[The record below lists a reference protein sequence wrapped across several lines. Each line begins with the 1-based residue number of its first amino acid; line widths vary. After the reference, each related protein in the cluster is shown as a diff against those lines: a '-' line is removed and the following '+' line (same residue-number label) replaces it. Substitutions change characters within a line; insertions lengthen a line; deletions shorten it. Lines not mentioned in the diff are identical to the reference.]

1 MATSATVVGNS
12 TIVTTNPA
20 TGEVLAELACAG
32 ASDVQNAVLRAK
44 QAQPS
49 WEATPVSERIA
60 VLRRFQQLLSER
72 RDDVA
77 SLICREAGKPVVEA
91 LVTEVLVVLDA
102 AEFCIRNAHQFLR
115 EERLPHGNPVMK
127 MKRGKLVR
135 EPFGV
140 IGIISPWN
148 YPFSIPAVE
157 TLAALV
163 TGNAVV
169 LKPSEFT
176 PLIALELQRL
186 LLAAGLNPDLMQV
199 VVGEGPAGAALIES
213 PIDKIIFT
221 GSVPT
226 GRRVGEAAARRLLPV
241 VLELGGKDPMLV
253 LDDANVDIA
262 SSGAVWGAFVNAGQ
276 TCLSVERCY
285 VHRSLYDEFLEA
297 CRSKIAKLR
306 VGNGIDSE
314 VEQGPLISERQ
325 LRIVEEHV
333 NDAVSHGARL
343 ILGGKRLT
351 ELGPNFYAPTLLAD
365 VTHDMRLMREE
376 TFGPV
381 LPVAPFDSDDEAV
394 RLAND
399 SDFGLAASVWT
410 RNRRRGEA
418 MAARLKAGTVM
429 VNDVISCF
437 GIAEAPHGGFKFSG
451 IGRTHGEMGMAEMV
465 QVKHVDVDLLP
476 NVPKPWWFGYDR
488 KLKQQM
494 AGFIDLLFAGSW
506 ERNSAGPCARWD
518 WCGGETGSESRG
530 FPLNHSQ
537 SSWLAVPWSVMDR
550 TTVYVL
556 VVIFVATLI
565 RSVFGFGRPSSQ
577 FRCSHSAF
585 RLTSPPR
592 WRCWFRSRSRLSSWH
607 KTGKRSTSAARAGWC
622 SQRCSE
628 SPWVSRC

>member
-20 TGEVLAELACAG
+20 TGEVLAELSCAG

-72 RDDVA
+72 RDEVA

-186 LLAAGLNPDLMQV
+186 LLAAGLNSNLMQV
-199 VVGEGPAGAALIES
+199 VVGEGLAGAALIES

-226 GRRVGEAAARRLLPV
+226 GRRVGEAAARRLLPM

-285 VHRSLYDEFLEA
+285 VHRSLYDDFLEA

-343 ILGGKRLT
+343 LLGGKRLP

-365 VTHDMRLMREE
+365 VTQDMRLMREE

-381 LPVAPFDSDDEAV
+381 LPVTPFDSDDEAV

-410 RNRRRGEA
+410 RNRRRGED
-418 MAARLKAGTVM
+418 MAAGSK
-429 VNDVISCF
+429 
-437 GIAEAPHGGFKFSG
+437 P
-451 IGRTHGEMGMAEMV
+451 GR
-465 QVKHVDVDLLP
+465 
-476 NVPKPWWFGYDR
+476 
-488 KLKQQM
+488 
-494 AGFIDLLFAGSW
+494 
-506 ERNSAGPCARWD
+506 
-518 WCGGETGSESRG
+518 
-530 FPLNHSQ
+530 
-537 SSWLAVPWSVMDR
+537 
-550 TTVYVL
+550 
-556 VVIFVATLI
+556 
-565 RSVFGFGRPSSQ
+565 
-577 FRCSHSAF
+577 
-585 RLTSPPR
+585 
-592 WRCWFRSRSRLSSWH
+592 
-607 KTGKRSTSAARAGWC
+607 
-622 SQRCSE
+622 
-628 SPWVSRC
+628 